1 MNLLQV
7 TLIFSV
13 VMIPNTGTPHTLT
26 IIPGS
31 AFTST
36 GGNFTGGKLNSWIY
50 SNILKDC
57 VFPTGPGEM
66 FGPRHQY
73 LDLLAPIDESL
84 EENATLLKLQ
94 SLLCSTYCDDLS
106 RDTVAR

>member
-1 MNLLQV
+1 
-7 TLIFSV
+7 
-13 VMIPNTGTPHTLT
+13 
-26 IIPGS
+26 
-31 AFTST
+31 
-36 GGNFTGGKLNSWIY
+36 
-50 SNILKDC
+50 
-57 VFPTGPGEM
+57 M

-94 SLLCSTYCDDLS
+94 SLLCSSYCDDLS